1 MPSTFQFEPF
11 ELNFGNRYNSINRVK
26 FSPKSC
32 LFLPW
37 NRAMC
42 VASEKRSAAMKK
54 LMIFVLLAAS
64 LTGCVVAPAGPA
76 PHPGA
81 YWVPG
86 HYGASGYWHPGHW
99 A

>member
-1 MPSTFQFEPF
+1 MESSYVLSFRNME
-11 ELNFGNRYNSINRVK
+11 
-26 FSPKSC
+26 C
-32 LFLPW
+32 
-37 NRAMC
+37 C
-42 VASEKRSAAMKK
+42 MKK
-54 LMIFVLLAAS
+54 LVIFALLAAS
-64 LTGCVVAPAGPA
+64 LTGCVVAPVGPA

>member
-1 MPSTFQFEPF
+1 
-11 ELNFGNRYNSINRVK
+11 
-26 FSPKSC
+26 
-32 LFLPW
+32 
-37 NRAMC
+37 
-42 VASEKRSAAMKK
+42 MKK

>member
-1 MPSTFQFEPF
+1 
-11 ELNFGNRYNSINRVK
+11 
-26 FSPKSC
+26 
-32 LFLPW
+32 
-37 NRAMC
+37 
-42 VASEKRSAAMKK
+42 MKK
-54 LMIFVLLAAS
+54 LIIFVLLATC
-64 LTGCVVAPAGPA
+64 LTGCVIAPVGPA